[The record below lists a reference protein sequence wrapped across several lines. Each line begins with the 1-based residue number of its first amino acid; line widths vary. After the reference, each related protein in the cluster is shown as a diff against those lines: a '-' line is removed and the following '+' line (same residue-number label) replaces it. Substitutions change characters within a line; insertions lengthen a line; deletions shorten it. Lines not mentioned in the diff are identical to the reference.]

1 MSNNALFALGYQQF
15 GSIAPMSLKENLIR
29 FRTAKGWSQA
39 DLATKIG
46 VRQNT
51 VASIETGA
59 TIRTKYLADLAR
71 VLGVTVDELDPPAGG
86 AGAPAQPLAP
96 PSLYGARDFP
106 VYASAEGGPGEI
118 IRSTEPIDWVP
129 RPAPAQTPDA
139 YCILISGESMSP
151 EFRPGDSA
159 IVNPRLPII
168 GGEVYVFFR
177 ELQGEAR
184 ATIKQ
189 LRRQSA
195 DSWLVSQHNPP
206 PGQKADFSLPRREW
220 QWAHRVVGKYSRQ

>member
-1 MSNNALFALGYQQF
+1 
-15 GSIAPMSLKENLIR
+15 MSLKDNLVR
-29 FRTAKGWSQA
+29 LRTAKGMSQA
-39 DLATKIG
+39 ELATKVG

-51 VASIETGA
+51 IAAIETGA
-59 TIRTKYLADLAR
+59 TTRTKYLADLAR
-71 VLGVTVDELDPPAGG
+71 ALGVTVDELDPPAL
-86 AGAPAQPLAP
+86 AGAPPPALQPP
-96 PSLYGARDFP
+96 PAYGPRDFP
-106 VYASAEGGPGEI
+106 VYSSAEGGPGEV
-118 IRSTEPIDWVP
+118 IRSTDPIEWVP

-151 EFRPGDSA
+151 EYRPGDSA

-168 GGEVYVFFR
+168 GGEVYIFYR

-189 LRRQSA
+189 LRRQST

-206 PGQKADFSLPRREW
+206 AGQKQDFALPRREW
-220 QWAHRVVGKYSRQ
+220 QWAHRVVGKYSRT

>member
-1 MSNNALFALGYQQF
+1 
-15 GSIAPMSLKENLIR
+15 MSLKDNLIR
-29 FRTAKGWSQA
+29 LRTTRGLSQQE
-39 DLATKIG
+39 LARMIG

-51 VASIETGA
+51 IAAIETGA
-59 TIRTKYLADLAR
+59 TTRTKYLAEIAR
-71 VLGVTVDELDPPAGG
+71 ALQVSVDELDPPSGTGG
-86 AGAPAQPLAP
+86 AHGPFAP
-96 PSLYGARDFP
+96 PPMYGPRDFP

-118 IRSTEPIDWVP
+118 IRHSDPIDWMP
-129 RPAPAQTPDA
+129 RPGPAQTPDA
-139 YCILISGESMSP
+139 YCMLISGESMSP

-168 GGEVYVFFR
+168 GGEVYIFYR

-184 ATIKQ
+184 ATIKH
-189 LRRQSA
+189 LRRQTA

-206 PGQKADFSLPRREW
+206 SGQKADFNLSRREW